1 MCALFSSLFAG
12 KPAPTGFAAAGFKWV
27 GDTSG
32 VDQLD
37 LKDGKLPKVALHA
50 LMGGLAAE
58 AAGGDFRIGALS
70 AGVNE
75 AVVGLLADQY
85 TKMPEEERKRLLVMN
100 SQLVGV
106 LTAAAAG
113 GDAKDLQTGS
123 WVAGSATSYNRLL
136 HDAEKKALTTE
147 AAELEKRL
155 GKPGTDLS
163 WDDLLLLAANA
174 QVDEAEN
181 KRLQALLQIYDP
193 QRPEGQHFAESLLIA
208 QQSISRLA
216 AQDIVLI
223 WEDDRPIMAD
233 GDEVKAFQSS
243 AKQFQDH
250 GLFNANSK
258 WTQAS
263 GNGWAGDVDLVPE
276 AWKQQ
281 FGEKKAAI
289 YLREIGQVS
298 SSPEQMNDLVER
310 ITVIAKGGV
319 KDVTLDLD
327 IALAMTGAP
336 AVLRALLAKRVS
348 AAMAEAGGA
357 AAGKETLADAGGSLA
372 GKEGTG
378 GGGLSGGLAESSV
391 SSGAK
396 GSAGAESAIN
406 QGRLNSQ
413 LLAEEVA
420 SGHAFQKHV
429 VERKEFADLGINT
442 KNQFQSFVEKIVSN
456 PAIERRQAVD
466 GTVYYLDTSTK
477 TIVIRGQRGEATA
490 FRPDKGGVGWD
501 NYIKSQVPKK

>member
-1 MCALFSSLFAG
+1 
-12 KPAPTGFAAAGFKWV
+12 
-27 GDTSG
+27 
-32 VDQLD
+32 
-37 LKDGKLPKVALHA
+37 
-50 LMGGLAAE
+50 MGGLAAE

-113 GDAKDLQTGS
+113 GDGKDLQTGS

-181 KRLQALLQIYDP
+181 KRLQALLQVYDP
-193 QRPEGQHFAESLLIA
+193 QQPEGQHFAESLLIA

-223 WEDDRPIMAD
+223 WKEDRPIMAD

-250 GLFNANSK
+250 GLFNADSK

-281 FGEKKAAI
+281 FGEKTAAI
-289 YLREIGQVS
+289 YLRKIGQVS

-348 AAMAEAGGA
+348 AAMAE
-357 AAGKETLADAGGSLA
+357 TGGSLA
-372 GKEGTG
+372 GKEGAG
-378 GGGLSGGLAESSV
+378 SGGLAESSV
-391 SSGAK
+391 NFGAK
-396 GSAGAESAIN
+396 ATGGANQTAGSIKNVNLGYPEAGRTHNCVNCSIATDATLAGNPASALPIN
-406 QGRLNSQ
+406 HTKGVPLSVLEKQFGSKFGPVTAPENIAQQMANSGNGARGIVFGSYGPGQPGHVFNVVNQNGVVRFLDGQTGKSASLGDFKTLQ
-413 LLAEEVA
+413 LL
-420 SGHAFQKHV
+420 
-429 VERKEFADLGINT
+429 RTN
-442 KNQFQSFVEKIVSN
+442 
-456 PAIERRQAVD
+456 
-466 GTVYYLDTSTK
+466 
-477 TIVIRGQRGEATA
+477 
-490 FRPDKGGVGWD
+490 
-501 NYIKSQVPKK
+501 

>member
-1 MCALFSSLFAG
+1 
-12 KPAPTGFAAAGFKWV
+12 
-27 GDTSG
+27 
-32 VDQLD
+32 
-37 LKDGKLPKVALHA
+37 
-50 LMGGLAAE
+50 MGGLAAE

-113 GDAKDLQTGS
+113 GDGKDLQTGS

-348 AAMAEAGGA
+348 AAMAETGGA

-372 GKEGTG
+372 GKEGAG

-396 GSAGAESAIN
+396 RADSASNVALFERQRANYAAQEIKNAQPVGSALKDDPLHRAPSYVVEQIPEK
-406 QGRLNSQ
+406 GRLFSIRGGDGKSYNLTQ
-413 LLAEEVA
+413 ME
-420 SGHAFQKHV
+420 G
-429 VERKEFADLGINT
+429 
-442 KNQFQSFVEKIVSN
+442 
-456 PAIERRQAVD
+456 AVD
-466 GTVYYLDTSTK
+466 GKPGVFEWLVNSKGELTH
-477 TIVIRGQRGEATA
+477 QRFIINGKITGI
-490 FRPDKGGVGWD
+490 P
-501 NYIKSQVPKK
+501 NQVPSRLPK